1 MVCVKFDMIVL
12 IFINMCANCKICKE
26 MNPNF

>member
-1 MVCVKFDMIVL
+1 MVCDKFDMIVL
-12 IFINMCANCKICKE
+12 IFINVCKTVLYVKK